1 MNPYVGIEIDGDHMV
16 LLADTPEGLLEHSV
30 PTGKECELAHLQREV
45 EQFVQRLPYTPKGIG
60 MGMPGLVVGHD
71 KVELSH
77 VVPALNGVTA
87 GQFAT
92 AANLP
97 VAFIND
103 VKAATLAEA
112 AYYPDRDTVAV
123 VMIDTFIASGV
134 VVKGNLLMGAKGW
147 SGEFG
152 YMVMSVDGEPKSLD
166 LLASG
171 YAITNQA
178 GTDSATIRQQLEQ
191 NDAAALDIVRK
202 AGTYLGYSLANLIH
216 LYNPDVLVIGGSTPS
231 YKGYMDAVMSTL
243 EAQALPELL
252 KCCSIE
258 APKVKSR
265 SMAHGAREWIQKL
278 AAAT

>member
-1 MNPYVGIEIDGDHMV
+1 MNPYVGIEIDGDRMV

-45 EQFVQRLPYTPKGIG
+45 EQFVLRLPYTPEGIG

-77 VVPALNGVTA
+77 VVPALNGATA
-87 GQFAT
+87 SQFAT

-97 VAFIND
+97 IAFIND

-112 AYYPDRDTVAV
+112 AHYPDRDTVAV

-152 YMVMSVDGEPKSLD
+152 YMVMTVDGEPKSLD

-178 GTDSATIRQQLEQ
+178 GMDSAAIRRQLEQ
-191 NDAAALDIVRK
+191 HDAPALDIVRK

-216 LYNPDVLVIGGSTPS
+216 LYNPDVLVIGGSTLA
-231 YKGYMDAVMSTL
+231 YKGYMDAVMSAL

-278 AAAT
+278 GAAT